1 MAKVSRPGKLD
12 PEVLKNSSQ
21 IYPQKGPQEQFLS
34 TSADIVFYGGAA
46 GGGKTYALLM
56 ELTRHI
62 NHKGF
67 GAVVFRRTSVQVRNE
82 GGLWDTS
89 ELIYPGLG
97 GIPKESFLEWQFPAG
112 TTIKFAHMEHE
123 KNKLDWQGSQIP
135 LICFDELTH
144 FSESQFFYM
153 LSRNR
158 STCGVRPYIRATTNP
173 DADSWVTE
181 FIDWWIGEDGYII
194 EERSGVTRWFIRKDG
209 QVIWGDTKEEL
220 VEQYG
225 EGTLPKSFTFIA
237 AKLEDNQILMQMD
250 PSYKA
255 NLEALP
261 LVERE
266 RLLGGNWKI
275 RPAAGLY
282 FKREWF
288 EIVDSYPSDMKCVR
302 YWDCAA
308 TDAKSAADPDWT
320 VGVLLGEK
328 QGVYYVVDIQ
338 RFRKDPGGTEQS
350 MKQTAQIDGMAVP
363 ICQEQEPGSSGKT
376 VVSTRSRTIFKG
388 FNYRGIPSTGN
399 KIIRAEP
406 VSAAAHNGNL
416 KLVQGSWI
424 SEFLAELEGFP
435 ERPHDD
441 QVDALSGAFN
451 YLNRKTAKVPR
462 FTGGFGVSGGLRI

>member
-1 MAKVSRPGKLD
+1 M
-12 PEVLKNSSQ
+12 
-21 IYPQKGPQEQFLS
+21 
-34 TSADIVFYGGAA
+34 
-46 GGGKTYALLM
+46 
-56 ELTRHI
+56 
-62 NHKGF
+62 
-67 GAVVFRRTSVQVRNE
+67 RNE

-89 ELIYPGLG
+89 EEIYPGMG
-97 GIPKESFLEWQFPAG
+97 AEPKESFLEWDFPSG
-112 TTIKFAHMEHE
+112 VTIKFAHMEHE

-144 FSESQFFYM
+144 FSETMFFYM

-158 STCGVRPYIRATTNP
+158 STCGVKPYIRATTNP
-173 DADSWVTE
+173 DSESWVAE
-181 FIDWWIGEDGYII
+181 FIEWWIDQDTGYPIPK
-194 EERSGVTRWFIRKDG
+194 RSGVIRWFIRKDG
-209 QVIWGDTKEEL
+209 QVIWADSKEKL

-237 AKLEDNQILMQMD
+237 AKLEDNQILMQKD

-288 EIVDSYPSDMKCVR
+288 DIVDSYPQDLKCVR

-308 TDAKSAADPDWT
+308 TDSKKAADPDWT

-328 QGVYYVVDIQ
+328 QGICYVIDVQ
-338 RFRKDPGGTEQS
+338 RFRKDPGGVEQA
-350 MKQTAQIDGMAVP
+350 MKQTAQIDGVAVP

-388 FNYRGIPSTGN
+388 FSYRGIPSTGN
-399 KIIRAEP
+399 KIVRAEP
-406 VSAAAHNGNL
+406 VSAAAHNGNI

-451 YLNRKTAKVPR
+451 YLNRKSVHVPR
-462 FTGGFGVSGGLRI
+462 FSSGFGVSGGLRV

>member
-1 MAKVSRPGKLD
+1 MIEIRPQ
-12 PEVLKNSSQ
+12 P
-21 IYPQKGPQEQFLS
+21 GPQTQFLAS
-34 TSADIVFYGGAA
+34 PADIVFYGGAA

-56 ELTRHI
+56 ELARHI
-62 NHKGF
+62 THKGY

-82 GGLWDTS
+82 GGLWNTS
-89 ELIYPGLG
+89 ELINPGLG
-97 GIPKESFLEWQFPAG
+97 GIPKESFLEWEFSSG
-112 TTIKFAHMEHE
+112 VTIKFAHMEHE

-158 STCGVRPYIRATTNP
+158 STCGVKPYIRATTNP

-194 EERSGVTRWFIRKDG
+194 EERSGIIRWFIRKDG
-209 QVIWGDTKEEL
+209 KVIWTDSKEEL

-225 EGTLPKSFTFIA
+225 EGTLPKSFTFIV

-266 RLLGGNWKI
+266 RLLGGNWRI

-288 EIVDSYPSDMKCVR
+288 EIVDSRPSDMKCVR

-328 QGVYYVVDIQ
+328 QGVYYVLDVQ
-338 RFRKDPGGTEQS
+338 RFRKDPGGVEQS
-350 MKQTAQIDGMAVP
+350 MKQTAQIDGVAVP

-376 VVSTRSRTIFKG
+376 VVSTRSRTSLKG
-388 FNYRGIPSTGN
+388 LAIVEFHRQE
-399 KIIRAEP
+399 IRAY
-406 VSAAAHNGNL
+406 
-416 KLVQGSWI
+416 VQSLSVQLHTMEI
-424 SEFLAELEGFP
+424 SRLFKVRG
-435 ERPHDD
+435 
-441 QVDALSGAFN
+441 
-451 YLNRKTAKVPR
+451 YLNFWQNWKAFRSDHMMIR
-462 FTGGFGVSGGLRI
+462 LMH